1 MHIPIAPPG
10 EVTGSPIGG
19 PSATAT
25 TAAAGSA
32 GIDFDRI
39 RATLMVLGIALHA
52 ADVFVSAGNW
62 LVADTHR
69 GVAFD
74 ALVALIHGFRVPGFF
89 LLSGLLFA
97 GSLTRHAAPDL
108 ALRQTVRLGVPL
120 LTCWALLN
128 AAQTALLAW
137 HSGGD
142 PWAALASFSTPMS
155 HLWFVRDL
163 LVMNLLV
170 LACVAIRGVMPTRAA
185 QAVARGIDARWM
197 APIAWIARIARKPAQ
212 RLTGFSDA
220 AATPTHWLTV
230 ALVGALLSHALL
242 IVVRLS
248 GLAYAPGPGG
258 LTLFNLAFYA
268 PMFLAGL
275 TMRQHPTWLDA
286 WLRTPWW
293 LLPVAAFAANWGD
306 GASGTLP
313 HALAREA
320 ALAVELLGM
329 WLATGAAIG
338 LLARWRGRPHGG
350 VGERLSGAL
359 ADASYTIFL
368 VHHLMVVALALL
380 LLPLDWPAALKFA
393 LIACGTLAL
402 SLAFHRWV
410 VRPFAVT
417 RLLFNGRLPATTQER
432 PVTPTPG
439 RA

>member
-1 MHIPIAPPG
+1 MA
-10 EVTGSPIGG
+10 V
-19 PSATAT
+19 A
-25 TAAAGSA
+25 
-32 GIDFDRI
+32 IDFDRI

-52 ADVFVSAGNW
+52 ADVFVSAGDW
-62 LVADTHR
+62 LVSDSHR
-69 GVAFD
+69 GIAFD
-74 ALVALIHGFRVPGFF
+74 ALVAVIHSFRVPGFF

-97 GSLTRHAAPDL
+97 GSLTRHAAPGL
-108 ALRQTVRLGVPL
+108 ALRQLVRLGVPL
-120 LTCWALLN
+120 LSCWAVLN

-137 HSGGD
+137 HRGGD
-142 PWAALASFSTPMS
+142 PWEALASISTPMG

-170 LACVAIRGVMPTRAA
+170 LVWVAIRGALPLGTRRKIAFA
-185 QAVARGIDARWM
+185 SLPASHPIHWM
-197 APIAWIARIARKPAQ
+197 
-212 RLTGFSDA
+212 
-220 AATPTHWLTV
+220 TV
-230 ALVGALLSHALL
+230 ALIGALLSHLL
-242 IVVRLS
+242 LVVVRLS

-275 TMRQHPTWLDA
+275 TMRHHPTWLA
-286 WLRTPWW
+286 GWLRTPWW

-306 GASGTLP
+306 AASDTLP
-313 HALAREA
+313 HALAREV
-320 ALAVELLGM
+320 ALAVELLGI
-329 WLATGAAIG
+329 WLATGAAVG
-338 LLARWRGRPHGG
+338 LLARWRSRPHGSG
-350 VGERLSGAL
+350 MGDRLGHHLGRAL

-393 LIACGTLAL
+393 LIASGALAL

-417 RLLFNGRLPATTQER
+417 RLLFNGRLPAAPHDQ
-432 PVTPTPG
+432 PVTATAG